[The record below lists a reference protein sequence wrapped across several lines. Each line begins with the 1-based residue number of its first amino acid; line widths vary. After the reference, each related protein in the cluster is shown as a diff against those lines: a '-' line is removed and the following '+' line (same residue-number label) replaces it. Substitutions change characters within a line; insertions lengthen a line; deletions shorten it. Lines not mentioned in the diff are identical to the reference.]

1 MSGEDYFA
9 ELAILTGMTRQ
20 EWMDFLAMTP
30 EMQLVAVQ
38 GYRDMAWHR
47 DPDVWPRVLAVI
59 EAVAAVAGAIT
70 GVAGA
75 LAALRSI

>member
-20 EWMDFLAMTP
+20 EWADFLAMSP

-38 GYRDMAWHR
+38 GYRDMTWRR

-59 EAVAAVAGAIT
+59 EAVATVAGAIT